1 MLPSKTTG
9 AHQIA
14 RSKQSRP
21 ATSGGKNIRRG
32 GSAMSES
39 SQMAVAYNR
48 IRAAKIVGPGVCG
61 CGD

>member
-32 GSAMSES
+32 GSAMSSMGQVGAATS
-39 SQMAVAYNR
+39 SASK
-48 IRAAKIVGPGVCG
+48 AKVKGPGVTG
-61 CGD
+61 C